1 MKRKFVQINDSGKL
15 EDVLTEEQ
23 EEEGDFENFVTKED
37 KKKCLDFY
45 YINGGS
51 CEIQEMVKLD
61 KDFFPTLIEVFPE
74 SSIILDL
81 ACDHTF
87 DFSDLLGIAIALGH
101 LHCFGSH
108 RFGYGRKNGVPFAE
122 PIGPGA
128 RGPLLGSPCI
138 GSQSEFS
145 KQFIEDKKQNV
156 ENHIVIDTLYVG
168 SKYASRRVV
177 FYDRRVKLASKFG
190 ATSPTRFGIE
200 TRVKGFGKEQL
211 LKCFR
216 NFWSDETC
224 YWRASFFL
232 RNLNEQLVVL
242 TVQRYDKCKKK

>member
-1 MKRKFVQINDSGKL
+1 
-15 EDVLTEEQ
+15 
-23 EEEGDFENFVTKED
+23 
-37 KKKCLDFY
+37 
-45 YINGGS
+45 
-51 CEIQEMVKLD
+51 MVKLD
-61 KDFFPTLIEVFPE
+61 KDFFPTLIEVFSE
-74 SSIILDL
+74 SLIILDL

-87 DFSDLLGIAIALGH
+87 DFSDLLGIAIAKGH

-108 RFGYGRKNGVPFAE
+108 GFGYGRKNGVPFAE
-122 PIGPGA
+122 PIG
-128 RGPLLGSPCI
+128 R
-138 GSQSEFS
+138 QSEFS

-190 ATSPTRFGIE
+190 ATSPTRFRIE
-200 TRVKGFGKEQL
+200 TRIKGFGKEQL

-224 YWRASFFL
+224 YWRASFS
-232 RNLNEQLVVL
+232 RNLKEQLVVL
-242 TVQRYDKCKKK
+242 KVQRYDKWKKK